1 MLWRVAATDP
11 AAASRVGMIMYHYIR
26 ACRYYSD
33 KWSKKQTVGLLNIDK
48 TPVIKEYGFRGSS
61 ACCRG
66 MLQFFYLGYIIGA
79 CLPFLVCVYSVL
91 GLRAITMSRTR
102 RYGTGFICKRSAEL
116 EDAVVSMDDYYPHIS
131 SLLEFSLIRGRDG
144 LGGLADYLINLLC
157 QKGLMDASA
166 ALQRLDLAVKVAAS
180 VGPDVRVQV
189 CSHLSFHA
197 AAPWSG
203 PAIQPITKMQR

>member
-1 MLWRVAATDP
+1 
-11 AAASRVGMIMYHYIR
+11 
-26 ACRYYSD
+26 
-33 KWSKKQTVGLLNIDK
+33 
-48 TPVIKEYGFRGSS
+48 
-61 ACCRG
+61 
-66 MLQFFYLGYIIGA
+66 MLQFFYLGYIIGMK
-79 CLPFLVCVYSVL
+79 LPFSLRVYIFPS
-91 GLRAITMSRTR
+91 LRSINLSPRH
-102 RYGTGFICKRSAEL
+102 RYGSGPIGKRLAEL

-189 CSHLSFHA
+189 CIPLLVA
-197 AAPWSG
+197 ASL
-203 PAIQPITKMQR
+203 Q

>member
-1 MLWRVAATDP
+1 
-11 AAASRVGMIMYHYIR
+11 
-26 ACRYYSD
+26 
-33 KWSKKQTVGLLNIDK
+33 
-48 TPVIKEYGFRGSS
+48 
-61 ACCRG
+61 

-79 CLPFLVCVYSVL
+79 SLFTSCLYDCVQISRDHSVTSRDRCDH
-91 GLRAITMSRTR
+91 GSINSRA
-102 RYGTGFICKRSAEL
+102 AEL
-116 EDAVVSMDDYYPHIS
+116 EDAVVSMDAYYPHIS

-189 CSHLSFHA
+189 C
-197 AAPWSG
+197 
-203 PAIQPITKMQR
+203 